1 MVQRPTL
8 FLAAVGGRLMRR
20 GAEAAASATAERSSR
35 ITSKLSRIT
44 SEGMPRR
51 FQLLTRCTDS
61 MPSKRAKALS
71 PPAALMTEIDSSLSM
86 EGKVTRGVYRLSN
99 DMCSRLVNGSFTVAD
114 MALTWHRVVRLA
126 QDLVGL
132 SEDAL
137 RSELRARGVSSQTV
151 TNWKRGR
158 PIPVAQYPV
167 VSQITGV
174 SIDELHGKQAL
185 KRAPRA
191 ADDPEVLA
199 IRIASLDDEARKV
212 LLAMITRLEGPAQH
226 KKKAQGK

>member
-8 FLAAVGGRLMRR
+8 FLVADNRRLERR
-20 GAEAAASATAERSSR
+20 SAAASATADRSSR
-35 ITSKLSRIT
+35 ITSKLSST
-44 SEGMPRR
+44 TADGMPRR

-61 MPSKRAKALS
+61 MPSNRAKALS
-71 PPAALMTEIDSSLSM
+71 PPAALMTDLDSTLSM
-86 EGKVTRGVYRLSN
+86 SGKDTRGVYPMSN
-99 DMCSRLVNGSFTVAD
+99 DSCNQSANGLFTIAD
-114 MALTWHRVVRLA
+114 MALTWHKVVRLA
-126 QDLVGL
+126 FDMVGL

-185 KRAPRA
+185 KHAPRA
-191 ADDPEVLA
+191 TDDPELIA
-199 IRIASLDDEARKV
+199 NRIASLNPDARKV
-212 LLAMITRLEGPAQH
+212 LLAMIAQLEGPAQP